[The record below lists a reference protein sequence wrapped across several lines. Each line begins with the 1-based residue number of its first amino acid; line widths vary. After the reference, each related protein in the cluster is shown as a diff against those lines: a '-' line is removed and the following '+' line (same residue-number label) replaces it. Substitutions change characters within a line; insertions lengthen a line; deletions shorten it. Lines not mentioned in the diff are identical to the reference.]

1 MSQCNAGLRIGG
13 SCHLYTKAFVNQV
26 QKKGGGH
33 RHPVLTAFRGLYP
46 AFSTNATSTV
56 TESLLPG

>member
-13 SCHLYTKAFVNQV
+13 SCHLYTKAFMNRV
-26 QKKGGGH
+26 QKKG
-33 RHPVLTAFRGLYP
+33 RPEPPPTLTSFREFYP